1 MERNKINAQTNNEKR
16 KEGTGMKRKFIK
28 ARKIAIP
35 ALAAI
40 LMATQFTG
48 CTGKKEEA
56 VMKVLEDSGEEP
68 EKTGLDSSAKA
79 EGESGTGNRKEP
91 EIEWTELASLNTSP
105 EIREAW
111 DTAAGIQKTDK
122 GKEGMFYM
130 NSKGEND
137 NNNTLMQAMKT
148 STDTPMSPMS
158 PMSALSMYANI
169 DDTGEPTVAIR
180 APFVKAVLDQYTDID
195 EADEGKAFLAGLNSY
210 YNLLPNT
217 NKDTSESNI
226 DTSLSRKEFMAMVYR
241 ADTPVQKISQDKEFT
256 KAVGKS
262 VYNEYAQNLKNN
274 SYLTVESGD
283 LNPTT
288 YDGAISKAEAI
299 YMLVNRYYQD
309 ELVYTCSDEGAMN
322 YITSATGDKT
332 ELTFTDAKLNKDLG
346 IKGGLEVLNKSLEDI
361 DIGLSPDLYASLVVA
376 AKHNIINPEEDT
388 CWDETVSTAE
398 AMELLIK
405 TYNHM
410 SKATVEAEANTEV
423 FVTKEEQEEAEIEQ
437 LKEEYEQAVA
447 SGEVGSTDSKAY
459 QALIG
464 LIHKSPEEYAGNAGG
479 LYPGYNLEIDS
490 NGVHYLVSVMDSS
503 AEIHI
508 GEFTVQGVQYI
519 GEEGC
524 DADYVYWIRF
534 CNPGLDKTDEEIIAG
549 RH

>member
-1 MERNKINAQTNNEKR
+1 MASQFMGCAATTQEETLNMLHNNKEIEVEVADLDDEYTDTGT
-16 KEGTGMKRKFIK
+16 EGSST
-28 ARKIAIP
+28 
-35 ALAAI
+35 
-40 LMATQFTG
+40 TS
-48 CTGKKEEA
+48 KKDQA
-56 VMKVLEDSGEEP
+56 NS
-68 EKTGLDSSAKA
+68 
-79 EGESGTGNRKEP
+79 RKEP
-91 EIEWTELASLNTSP
+91 EIEWTELASLNTVP

-122 GKEGMFYM
+122 GKEGMFYT

-137 NNNTLMQAMKT
+137 NNNTLMQAMNNNGTLK
-148 STDTPMSPMS
+148 SYADLNYRERVNTDPRSLEPILAIREYLAKPVMDN
-158 PMSALSMYANI
+158 YIDI
-169 DDTGEPTVAIR
+169 DDADKAI
-180 APFVKAVLDQYTDID
+180 
-195 EADEGKAFLAGLNSY
+195 LAGLNLY
-210 YNLLPNT
+210 YNLIPNT
-217 NKDTSESNI
+217 EDKGESNI
-226 DTSLSRKEFMAMVYR
+226 DTSLSRKEFMSMVYR
-241 ADTPVQKISQDKEFT
+241 ADTPVQETKQDKEFT
-256 KAVGKS
+256 EAVGKS
-262 VYNEYAQNLKNN
+262 AYNEYAQNLKNN
-274 SYLTVESGD
+274 SYLTIESGD

-299 YMLVNRYYQD
+299 YMLVNRYYRD
-309 ELVYTCSDEGAMN
+309 ELVETSSKEEGIGQVFMF
-322 YITSATGDKT
+322 TEEKPTG
-332 ELTFTDAKLNKDLG
+332 EMVEITFTDAKLNKDLKD
-346 IKGGLEVLNKSLEDI
+346 KGKLDSLNEALKDA
-361 DIGLSPDLYASLVVA
+361 DVGLSPELYGSLVIAV
-376 AKHNIINPEEDT
+376 KHNIINPEEDT

-398 AMELLIK
+398 AMELLIN
-405 TYNHM
+405 TYSNM
-410 SKATVEAEANTEV
+410 PEAMVEAGANTEV

-437 LKEEYEQAVA
+437 LKEEYKQAVA

>member
-1 MERNKINAQTNNEKR
+1 MAERFMKIRRIVIPTLTLIIMASQFMGCAATTQEETLNMLHNNKEIEVEVADLDDEYTDTGT
-16 KEGTGMKRKFIK
+16 EGSST
-28 ARKIAIP
+28 
-35 ALAAI
+35 
-40 LMATQFTG
+40 TS
-48 CTGKKEEA
+48 KKDQA
-56 VMKVLEDSGEEP
+56 NS
-68 EKTGLDSSAKA
+68 
-79 EGESGTGNRKEP
+79 RKEP
-91 EIEWTELASLNTSP
+91 EIEWTELASLNTVP

-122 GKEGMFYM
+122 GKEGMFYT

-137 NNNTLMQAMKT
+137 NNNTLMQAMNNNGTLK
-148 STDTPMSPMS
+148 SYADLNYRERVNTDPRSLEPILAIREYLAKPVMDN
-158 PMSALSMYANI
+158 YIDI
-169 DDTGEPTVAIR
+169 DDADKAI
-180 APFVKAVLDQYTDID
+180 
-195 EADEGKAFLAGLNSY
+195 LAGLNLY
-210 YNLLPNT
+210 YNLIPNT
-217 NKDTSESNI
+217 EDKGESNI
-226 DTSLSRKEFMAMVYR
+226 DTSLSRKEFMSMVYR
-241 ADTPVQKISQDKEFT
+241 ADTPVQETKQDKEFT
-256 KAVGKS
+256 EAVGKS
-262 VYNEYAQNLKNN
+262 AYNEYAQNLKNN
-274 SYLTVESGD
+274 SYLTIESGD

-299 YMLVNRYYQD
+299 YMLVNRYYRD
-309 ELVYTCSDEGAMN
+309 ELVETSSKEEGIGQVFMF
-322 YITSATGDKT
+322 TEEKPTG
-332 ELTFTDAKLNKDLG
+332 EMVEITFTDAKLNKDLKD
-346 IKGGLEVLNKSLEDI
+346 KGKLDSLNEALKDA
-361 DIGLSPDLYASLVVA
+361 DVGLSPELYGSLVIAV
-376 AKHNIINPEEDT
+376 KHNIINPEEDT

-398 AMELLIK
+398 AMELLIN
-405 TYNHM
+405 TYSNM
-410 SKATVEAEANTEV
+410 PEAMVEAGANTEV

-437 LKEEYEQAVA
+437 LKEEYKQAVA

>member
-1 MERNKINAQTNNEKR
+1 MASQFMGCAATTQEETLNMLHNNKEIEVEVADLDDEYTDTGT
-16 KEGTGMKRKFIK
+16 EGSST
-28 ARKIAIP
+28 
-35 ALAAI
+35 
-40 LMATQFTG
+40 TS
-48 CTGKKEEA
+48 KKDQA
-56 VMKVLEDSGEEP
+56 NS
-68 EKTGLDSSAKA
+68 
-79 EGESGTGNRKEP
+79 RKEP
-91 EIEWTELASLNTSP
+91 EIEWTELASLNTVP

-122 GKEGMFYM
+122 GKEGMFYT

-137 NNNTLMQAMKT
+137 NNNTLMQAMNNNGTLK
-148 STDTPMSPMS
+148 SYADLNYRERVNTDPRSLEPILAIREYLAKPVMDN
-158 PMSALSMYANI
+158 YIDI
-169 DDTGEPTVAIR
+169 DDADKAI
-180 APFVKAVLDQYTDID
+180 
-195 EADEGKAFLAGLNSY
+195 LAGLNLY
-210 YNLLPNT
+210 YNLIPNT
-217 NKDTSESNI
+217 EDKGESNI
-226 DTSLSRKEFMAMVYR
+226 DTSLSRKEFMSMVYR
-241 ADTPVQKISQDKEFT
+241 ADTPVQETKQDKEFT
-256 KAVGKS
+256 EAVGKS
-262 VYNEYAQNLKNN
+262 AYNEYAQNLKNN
-274 SYLTVESGD
+274 SYLTIKSGD

-299 YMLVNRYYQD
+299 YMLVNRYYRD
-309 ELVYTCSDEGAMN
+309 ELVETSSKEEGIGQVFMF
-322 YITSATGDKT
+322 TEEKPTG
-332 ELTFTDAKLNKDLG
+332 EMVEITFTDAKLNKDLKD
-346 IKGGLEVLNKSLEDI
+346 KGKLDSLNEALKDA
-361 DIGLSPDLYASLVVA
+361 DVGLSPELYGSLVIAV
-376 AKHNIINPEEDT
+376 KHNIINPEEDT

-398 AMELLIK
+398 AMELLIN
-405 TYNHM
+405 TYSNM
-410 SKATVEAEANTEV
+410 PEAMVEAGANTEV

-437 LKEEYEQAVA
+437 LKEEYKQAVA

>member
-1 MERNKINAQTNNEKR
+1 MAERFMKIRRIVIPTLTLIIMASQFMGCAATTQEETLNMLHNNKEIEVEVADLDDEYTDTGT
-16 KEGTGMKRKFIK
+16 EGSST
-28 ARKIAIP
+28 
-35 ALAAI
+35 
-40 LMATQFTG
+40 TS
-48 CTGKKEEA
+48 KKDQA
-56 VMKVLEDSGEEP
+56 NS
-68 EKTGLDSSAKA
+68 
-79 EGESGTGNRKEP
+79 RKEP
-91 EIEWTELASLNTSP
+91 EIEWTELASLNTVP

-122 GKEGMFYM
+122 GKEGMFYT

-137 NNNTLMQAMKT
+137 NNNTLMQAMNNNGTLK
-148 STDTPMSPMS
+148 SYADLNYIERVNTDPRSLEPILAIREYLAKPVMDN
-158 PMSALSMYANI
+158 YIDI
-169 DDTGEPTVAIR
+169 DDADKAI
-180 APFVKAVLDQYTDID
+180 
-195 EADEGKAFLAGLNSY
+195 LAGLNLY
-210 YNLLPNT
+210 YNLIPNT
-217 NKDTSESNI
+217 EDKGESNI
-226 DTSLSRKEFMAMVYR
+226 DTSLSRKEFMSMVYR
-241 ADTPVQKISQDKEFT
+241 ADTPVQETKQDKEFT
-256 KAVGKS
+256 EAVGKS
-262 VYNEYAQNLKNN
+262 AYNEYAQNLKNN
-274 SYLTVESGD
+274 SYLTIESGD

-299 YMLVNRYYQD
+299 YMLVNRYYRD
-309 ELVYTCSDEGAMN
+309 ELVETSSKEEGIGQVFMF
-322 YITSATGDKT
+322 TEEKPTG
-332 ELTFTDAKLNKDLG
+332 EMVEITFTDAKLNKDLKD
-346 IKGGLEVLNKSLEDI
+346 KGKLDSLNEALKDA
-361 DIGLSPDLYASLVVA
+361 DVGLSPELYGSLVIAV
-376 AKHNIINPEEDT
+376 KHNIINPEEDT

-398 AMELLIK
+398 AMELLIN
-405 TYNHM
+405 TYSNM
-410 SKATVEAEANTEV
+410 PEAMVEAGANTEV

-437 LKEEYEQAVA
+437 LKEEYKQAVA